1 MVRHGFWVKPDV
13 HIKAVAREMAN
24 NFVGSLLVLEESKL
38 VGIITERD
46 IVRTFAQSILAHVM
60 LEVELPYLKDVMS
73 ELSKL
78 PGS

>member
-46 IVRTFAQSILAHVM
+46 IVRTFA
-60 LEVELPYLKDVMS
+60 
-73 ELSKL
+73 
-78 PGS
+78 